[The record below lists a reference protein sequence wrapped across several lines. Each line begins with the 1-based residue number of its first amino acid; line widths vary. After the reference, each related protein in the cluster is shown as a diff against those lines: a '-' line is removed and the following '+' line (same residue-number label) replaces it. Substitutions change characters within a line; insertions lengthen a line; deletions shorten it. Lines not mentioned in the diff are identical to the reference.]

1 MSPSPR
7 RPLPW
12 QRQPHPPPPLPP
24 TLPDGSPWPRI
35 SIVTPSFNQG
45 DFLEETLLSVAQQDY
60 PNSEH
65 LVIDGGSTD
74 GSARILERWRGRLTD
89 VVSEPD
95 RGQAH
100 AINKGFE
107 RATGEILTWLNS
119 DDLLAPG
126 ALAAVAMAF
135 HTSPA
140 DLVAG
145 VACLFTEDGTVDRHL
160 TACPDGPLPLDEL
173 LDLEGRWHAGQFFY
187 QPEVMFRRE
196 IFERVGGALRED
208 LLYSL
213 DYDLWVRFAE
223 AGARLHVI
231 GRPVAWFRVHAAQKT
246 HVAERFRAEL
256 EAYRAEYLAAR
267 GLPEPARTAAEG
279 RRRLRVVLL
288 NDHGFH
294 YGAGLAHQRLGQ
306 SLAAAGHDVHAL
318 AIAEAERDASLPTPS
333 SETVAR
339 AVAALAPDVVLAGNL
354 HAAGASPELLAR
366 VAAIAPTM
374 AVLHDFWWLTG
385 RCGYPG
391 SCDKYLTG
399 CDTSCPTADEAP
411 VLAPKKIGPAWR
423 AKGEA
428 LRSSPQLTLLANSDW
443 SASFARSTL
452 AARGLDEVA
461 GRLARIQLGFPLALF
476 VPRDRAAARR
486 ALGLPLDRFIV
497 LLSGNRSDRRK
508 RLDSA
513 LAALARLA
521 LPDLTVVVLGS
532 ATPGETFPLPD
543 VRMAG
548 YVRDL
553 ERSAL
558 YYAAADLFVSAA
570 REETLGQVYLEAAAC
585 GTPAVGFCTAGVAEA
600 LADGITGRFASAPTE
615 EALAE
620 AVLALY
626 RDPQRRRDLGGW
638 GRVYVENEWSLFAA
652 YRRLFLAWRELG
664 LADRLGLAPKIAFPP
679 EGLPVTAAN
688 IVSAGVST
696 GHSWLRRPTPRAGLL
711 GWYDRW
717 WQSRPLREVELDLR
731 GERFHREV
739 ARWRGLSYAEPW
751 GRWSDGARVEL
762 LFHRPLP
769 QRLRLELLAAALG
782 DNARLPIGV
791 QVGEAATDLRVAA
804 EIVLEIPGAN
814 GGSVTSEGAASA
826 DGDGGGVGAIRRG
839 QTAGGGQSAAGAES
853 PLRHYVVEL
862 ETSGRDRVLT
872 LHVPR
877 PMAPAQIAAGASSD
891 WRRLGVA
898 LARIAIRDA
907 GPQGRA

>member
-1 MSPSPR
+1 MNLTSR

-45 DFLEETLLSVAQQDY
+45 EFLQETLLSVAHQDY
-60 PNSEH
+60 PNAEH

-74 GSARILERWRGRLTD
+74 GSERILERWRGRLTY
-89 VVSEPD
+89 VASEPD

-100 AINKGFE
+100 AINKGFA

-126 ALAAVAMAF
+126 ALAAMAMAF
-135 HTSPA
+135 HTSNA

-145 VACLFTEDGTVDRHL
+145 VACLFDEDGTVDRHL

-196 IFERVGGALRED
+196 IFQRVGGALRED
-208 LLYSL
+208 LVYSL

-246 HVAERFRAEL
+246 HVPERFRAEL
-256 EAYRAEYLAAR
+256 EAYRAEYLAER
-267 GLPEPARTAAEG
+267 GQPEPARTAAEG

-306 SLAAAGHDVHAL
+306 SLAAAGHEVHAL
-318 AIAEAERDASLPTPS
+318 AIAEPERDVSLPTPS
-333 SETVAR
+333 AATVAR

-366 VAAIAPTM
+366 VAAIAPTA

-391 SCDKYLTG
+391 SCDKYLVG
-399 CDTSCPTADEAP
+399 CDAACPTADEAP
-411 VLAPKKIGPAWR
+411 VLEPKRIAPAWR

-428 LRSSPQLTLLANSDW
+428 LRASPQLSLLANSEW
-443 SASFARSTL
+443 TASFARRAL
-452 AARGLDEVA
+452 GARGLEEVA
-461 GRLARIQLGFPLALF
+461 RRLAVIRLGFPLALF
-476 VPRDRAAARR
+476 VPRDRATARKL
-486 ALGLPLDRFIV
+486 LGLPQDRFIV

-513 LAALARLA
+513 LGALARLA
-521 LPDLTVVVLGS
+521 LPDLYVVVLGE

-543 VRMAG
+543 VSMVG

-553 ERSAL
+553 ERLAL

-570 REETLGQVYLEAAAC
+570 QEETLGQVYLEAAAC
-585 GTPAVGFCTAGVAEA
+585 GTPAVGFRTAGVAEA
-600 LADGITGRFASAPTE
+600 LADGITGQFATAPTE
-615 EALAE
+615 EALGE

-679 EGLPVTAAN
+679 EGLPVNVAN
-688 IVSAGVST
+688 IIST
-696 GHSWLRRPTPRAGLL
+696 GETTGRAWLLRSNSRPGLL
-711 GWYDRW
+711 GWFERW
-717 WQSRPLREVELDLR
+717 RHSRPLREVELDLR
-731 GERFHREV
+731 RERFHRIV
-739 ARWRGLSYAEPW
+739 ARWRGLSYPEPW
-751 GRWSDGARVEL
+751 GRWSVGARVEF

-769 QRLRLELLAAALG
+769 KRMHLDLLAAALG

-791 QVGEAATDLRVAA
+791 QVGEAAAELRVEAQ
-804 EIVLEIPGAN
+804 IVLEVPGAN
-814 GGSVTSEGAASA
+814 GGCATSEGAGGA
-826 DGDGGGVGAIRRG
+826 DGDGDEVSRG
-839 QTAGGGQSAAGAES
+839 QERGRGESAAEAES
-853 PLRHYVVEL
+853 PLRHFAVEL

-877 PMAPAQIAAGASSD
+877 PMAPAQLAVGASSD

-907 GPQGRA
+907 GLQGPASRR